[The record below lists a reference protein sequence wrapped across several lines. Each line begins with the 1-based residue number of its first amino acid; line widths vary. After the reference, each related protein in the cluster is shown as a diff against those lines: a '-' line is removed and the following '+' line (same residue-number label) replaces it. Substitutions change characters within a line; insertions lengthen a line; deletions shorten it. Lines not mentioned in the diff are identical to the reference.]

1 MADLLERWPA
11 AHTNFFLHRPKLR
24 STFPSIPFLP
34 ALLIAFAYCNCLRGE
49 GMSATDPSHPKE
61 LHPSSSAALPVPIS
75 HPPAVIAG
83 FSAWLLDAFD
93 FFRVTFCLTAIGQE
107 FHKTDAQ
114 IALVITM
121 TMAFRPVGGFL
132 FGIMAD
138 RYGRRIPL
146 MINTG
151 VFAISDILTG
161 LAPNYT
167 ALLVV
172 RALFGI
178 VMGGCWGVGASLAM
192 EGAPIHRRGL
202 LSGLLQEGY
211 AAGNVLAAVAYFF
224 LIGPLGWRPLFYLGS
239 VPAILLVLYI
249 KFRVKESVVW
259 KREFRTKQPWPEQR
273 REILSHWKLFLY
285 LLAFMT
291 MMLFASHGT
300 QDMYPTFLQRQWHFD
315 PHQRATITAIS
326 GIGAILGGL
335 CFGHLSDKWGRRKA
349 IILAFI
355 LASVLIPLW
364 AYAPTPLLL
373 VTGAFLMQFMVQGA
387 WGVIPAHLSELSPDS
402 VRALLPGFA
411 YQSAGIIAS
420 SVVYIEAV
428 YAQKTSYSTAMA
440 LTAISVF
447 VLASIMAMVGKERRG
462 QRFGASAESVEFH

>member
-1 MADLLERWPA
+1 
-11 AHTNFFLHRPKLR
+11 
-24 STFPSIPFLP
+24 
-34 ALLIAFAYCNCLRGE
+34 
-49 GMSATDPSHPKE
+49 
-61 LHPSSSAALPVPIS
+61 
-75 HPPAVIAG
+75 
-83 FSAWLLDAFD
+83 LLDAFD
-93 FFRVTFCLTAIGQE
+93 FFRVTFCLTAMGQE
-107 FHKTDAQ
+107 FHKTDPQ
-114 IALVITM
+114 IALIITM

-167 ALLVV
+167 FLLIV

-178 VMGGCWGVGASLAM
+178 VMGGCWGVAASLAM
-192 EGAPIHRRGL
+192 EGAPPAKRGI

-239 VPAILLVLYI
+239 LPAICLVLYI
-249 KFRVKESVVW
+249 KFFVKESAIW
-259 KREFRTKQPWPEQR
+259 QKGFKSRRPWREQFRD
-273 REILSHWKLFLY
+273 IVSHWKLFLY
-285 LLAFMT
+285 LLLFMT

-300 QDMYPTFLQRQWHFD
+300 QDMYPTFLQRQWHFG
-315 PHQRATITAIS
+315 PPQRATITAIS
-326 GIGAILGGL
+326 GIGAIIGGIVL
-335 CFGHLSDKWGRRKA
+335 GHLSDKWGRRRA
-349 IILAFI
+349 IVLAF
-355 LASVLIPLW
+355 VLGALVIPLW
-364 AYAPTPLLL
+364 AYAPNVTLL
-373 VTGAFLMQFMVQGA
+373 VIGAFLMQFMVQGA

-428 YAQKTSYSTAMA
+428 YAQKTSYATAMA

-447 VLASIMAMVGKERRG
+447 ILASITALLGRERHG
-462 QRFGASAESVEFH
+462 HRFGSAPHPL